1 MVKDNNTAKGKI
13 FIAYHKPFKML
24 KGDNIVPVHAGRAC
38 TKERKGDKKNTAQ
51 ELSILKEMVGDDTGE
66 TISHRNNEYSECS
79 VLYWIWKNENIKN
92 LDYVGFFQYR
102 RQLILNSYFS
112 KAKNN
117 LEKRAYKCVHF
128 KNINKNFGRKIGLTE
143 ENILKILATYDCI
156 VPLST
161 DLEALGISSIYEDWV
176 RKIPGSH
183 VGDLVELEKIMAELH
198 PELSQAFGDYLNSSK
213 KLMYQIFI
221 TTPKIL
227 EEYCDWLFNILF
239 EIDKRIDTRLY
250 SVNGKRTM
258 GYIAEILYGFYF
270 TYMKNILKIKEC
282 GVTFIDE

>member
-1 MVKDNNTAKGKI
+1 MTKTNNAKGKI
-13 FIAYHKPFKML
+13 FVAYHKPFKIL
-24 KGDNIVPVHAGRAC
+24 RGDNIVPVHAGRAC
-38 TKERKGDKKNTAQ
+38 TKKRKGDNKKNTTHKFNM
-51 ELSILKEMVGDDTGE
+51 LKDMVGDDTGE
-66 TISHRNNEYSECS
+66 NISHRNNEYSECS
-79 VLYWIWKNENIKN
+79 VLYWIWKNENFKN
-92 LDYVGFFQYR
+92 FDYVGFFQYR
-102 RQLILNSYFS
+102 RQLILNDYFD
-112 KAKNN
+112 KARNN
-117 LEKRAYKCVHF
+117 LEKKAYKCVHI
-128 KNINKNFGRKIGLTE
+128 KKANKNFEKKIGLTE
-143 ENILKILATYDCI
+143 KNILKVLTKYDCV
-156 VPLST
+156 VPFST

-198 PELSQAFGDYLNSSK
+198 PELRQAFEDYLNSSK

-239 EIDKRIDTRLY
+239 EIDKKIDTRLY

-270 TYMKNILKIKEC
+270 THMKNILRIKEC